1 VPLLDRDHLSVHGD
15 VELPGGGPNESE
27 GAPSVET
34 NDVGGARAAAE
45 HLLGLGNERLGV
57 VSFELD
63 RDARGGL
70 ADLERHRGAT
80 YRPSRLRLD
89 GYAAAVEA
97 AGLSWENVP
106 IYEAAGNAPGQGRIA
121 VEVLLSRSPRPTA
134 ILTLSDQ
141 LAFGVFEAAKKMGL
155 SIPEDLSV
163 VGFDD
168 VSEASRTGPPLMT
181 VYQPHV
187 EKGLVAGRMLV
198 AQLGDEEPRSPY
210 RPGSS
215 SAARPPVQGPP
226 RSLTGVFE
234 TISSAIMAASD
245 TYEEEHR

>member
-1 VPLLDRDHLSVHGD
+1 
-15 VELPGGGPNESE
+15 
-27 GAPSVET
+27 
-34 NDVGGARAAAE
+34 
-45 HLLGLGNERLGV
+45 
-57 VSFELD
+57 
-63 RDARGGL
+63 
-70 ADLERHRGAT
+70 
-80 YRPSRLRLD
+80 
-89 GYAAAVEA
+89 
-97 AGLSWENVP
+97 VP

-168 VSEASRTGPPLMT
+168 VSEASRTGPPLTT

-245 TYEEEHR
+245 TYVEEHR